1 MDTKKQEKYKRI
13 ELLIFLTFCL
23 CMGSALAILPWAF
36 HAFEVGI
43 SHPEKGPSILLV
55 FALWTAAMLLFL
67 WVWNKLNA
75 TKRDMER
82 QMEIEW
88 FHQETAESR
97 ELLHKELEEQKST
110 ISATKEEWDALRK
123 ERLSKKSQ
131 IENEDQSTK

>member
-1 MDTKKQEKYKRI
+1 MDKKIQEKYKQI

-23 CMGSALAILPWAF
+23 CIGSALAILPWAF

-43 SHPEKGPSILLV
+43 YHPEKATFIIPV
-55 FALWTAAMLLFL
+55 FALWIAAMLLFL

-75 TKRDMER
+75 AKRDLER

-97 ELLHKELEEQKST
+97 ELLHKELEERKST
-110 ISATKEEWDALRK
+110 ISAIKEERDALRK